1 MIASRRGSTKSSPWT
16 TRWRSAV
23 GRSTGGFLEERF
35 GAVYSAKVGDPP
47 PPTLLMALLSYDA
60 EDFVNQLR
68 SMNATPHVAQ
78 STKRPLVGD
87 RRRQHA
93 TRRIAVSQRTESAM
107 NAPAGRLP
115 SSFVSGGS
123 ARRHNKQIHS
133 VYCS

>member
-1 MIASRRGSTKSSPWT
+1 MDHALAKRG
-16 TRWRSAV
+16 RAIDWR
-23 GRSTGGFLEERF
+23 FLEERF

-47 PPTLLMALLSYDA
+47 LPTLLMAGLSYDA

-87 RRRQHA
+87 RRPHIA
-93 TRRIAVSQRTESAM
+93 TRRIAVGQRTESAM